1 MQISPAPPRPLPE
14 AAVPARSSTRLRPG
28 FPRASMLPAG
38 PCLAVM
44 AARYARPVR
53 VLVDMDGVLADFEGG
68 FLRKFRARFPD
79 QPFIALEDRRGF
91 WVSEQYGRLQPGLS
105 VSIPAPAHVALGGR
119 RPRPGWSSGST
130 GSWGTQRSV
139 AVGCHRGLPQIQEN
153 GTCNLSNAPSP
164 TDFFVFGGLGIRSH
178 SRFFLLVIC

>member
-53 VLVDMDGVLADFEGG
+53 VLVDMDGVLADFEAGLLRG
-68 FLRKFRARFPD
+68 FQRNFPRE
-79 QPFIALEDRRGF
+79 PYVPLEERRGF
-91 WVSEQYGRLQPGLS
+91 FAREQYR
-105 VSIPAPAHVALGGR
+105 ALRPDLAVGGGR
-119 RPRPGWSSGST
+119 GEDQGEPGAPTPVSQT
-130 GSWGTQRSV
+130 GSPNLLGTWEWGAFPLGSGPPVLHVQRQSFHFRIHTSSQDKTV
-139 AVGCHRGLPQIQEN
+139 W
-153 GTCNLSNAPSP
+153 
-164 TDFFVFGGLGIRSH
+164 RSTYP
-178 SRFFLLVIC
+178 